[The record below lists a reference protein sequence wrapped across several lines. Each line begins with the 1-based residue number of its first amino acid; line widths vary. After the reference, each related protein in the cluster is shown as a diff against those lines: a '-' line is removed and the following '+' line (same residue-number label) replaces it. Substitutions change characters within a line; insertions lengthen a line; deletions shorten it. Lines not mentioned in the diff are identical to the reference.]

1 MRDASLVSF
10 SADVLRTVLE
20 AHAPVDATGL
30 VVALSG
36 GMDSSCLATAAA
48 LLRPAPFRQLPV
60 RVVHVDHGLQAAAA
74 TFRNRCSE
82 LCAKL
87 DIPLEIIA
95 VRVEY
100 APGESIEAAARTAR
114 YRALAQALRT
124 GECLMTAHHE
134 EDQAETVL
142 LQLLRGAG
150 LKGISAMPIC
160 RSLGTGWHL
169 RPLLDVKKRDL
180 VRFAAAHAI
189 ESVADPMNQDMR
201 FDRAYLRAHVWPL
214 IAARWPGAAVALSR
228 TALHVA
234 DAQAL
239 LDQSAA
245 GVVQKLLDGDALSV
259 AGLRVLPDTERLN
272 ALRHW
277 IASHSVPLPSTARL
291 TEALRQIIEAEAD
304 HLPVVVW
311 AGHAL
316 RRYRDRV
323 FLTGATVPHVVDLEG
338 WHVVPG
344 SVLRLGDGLGT
355 LRWSAQAGGL
365 NAALLPTHVS
375 VRRRRG
381 GESLKPREAARVAQS
396 VPTRTV
402 QHLCQSLGVLPWMR
416 QALPLIYA
424 GANLVAIGDLWQDA
438 RWCVPRDAAGLG
450 VVWDDAPAL
459 I

>member
-1 MRDASLVSF
+1 VSF

-36 GMDSSCLATAAA
+36 SMDSACLATALS
-48 LLRPAPFRQLPV
+48 LLLPAPFRQLPV
-60 RVVHVDHGLQAAAA
+60 RALHVDHGLQPAAIN
-74 TFRNRCSE
+74 FRIACSE

-87 DIPLEIIA
+87 AIPLEII
-95 VRVEY
+95 VVHVEC
-100 APGESIEAAARTAR
+100 APGESIEAAARAAR
-114 YRALAQALRT
+114 YRALAQALRP

-150 LKGISAMPIC
+150 LKGMSAMPIC
-160 RSLGTGWHL
+160 RSLGAGSHL

-201 FDRAYLRAHVWPL
+201 FDRGYLRAQVWPL

-245 GVVQKLLDGDALSV
+245 AVVQKLLDGDALSV
-259 AGLRVLPDTERLN
+259 TGLRVLPDVERLN

-323 FLTGATVPHVVDLEG
+323 FLTAATVPRVVDLEA

-355 LRWSAQAGGL
+355 LRWSAQEGGL
-365 NAALLPTHVS
+365 NAARLPAHVS

-381 GESLKPREAARVAQS
+381 GESLKPREVARGVQI

-402 QHLCQSLGVLPWMR
+402 QHLCQSVGVLPWMR

-424 GANLVAIGDLWQDA
+424 GGNLVAIGDLWQDA

-450 VVWDDAPAL
+450 VVWDDAPVL